1 MPDGS
6 ASPSASTRSTAR
18 SAPRLPATVR
28 ATPSACSGSLSA
40 FHANSRLLKRS
51 SISRRSGGSECGTWS
66 LTVRII
72 CSGVTPLAT
81 SAAISEPALVPT

>member
-6 ASPSASTRSTAR
+6 ASPRASTRSTAD
-18 SAPRLPATVR
+18 SEPSEDATLR
-28 ATPSACSGSLSA
+28 ATLTACSGSLSA
-40 FHANSRLLKRS
+40 FSANSALLSRS
-51 SISRRSGGSECGTWS
+51 SISRPIGGSADGNWS

-81 SAAISEPALVPT
+81 SEAISEPALVPT

>member
-6 ASPSASTRSTAR
+6 ASPSASTRSTAL
-18 SAPRLPATVR
+18 SAPRLLATLR
-28 ATPSACSGSLSA
+28 ATPIACSGSFSA
-40 FHANSRLLKRS
+40 FHANSLLLKRR
-51 SISRRSGGSECGTWS
+51 SISRCSGGSECGTWS

-81 SAAISEPALVPT
+81 SDAINEPALVPT